1 MEDMEI
7 AFTIVIK
14 EEEVKGKTAG
24 DIMRIITAKLEIAKY
39 SLLDKLEEINYFHNP
54 INSGN

>member
-1 MEDMEI
+1 MEI